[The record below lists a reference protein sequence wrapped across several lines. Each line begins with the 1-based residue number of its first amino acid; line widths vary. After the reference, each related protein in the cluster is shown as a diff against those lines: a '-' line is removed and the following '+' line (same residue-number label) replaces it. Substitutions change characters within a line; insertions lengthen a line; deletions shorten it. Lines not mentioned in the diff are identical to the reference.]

1 MRQKTEYIQ
10 VGDRMQDVE
19 NRKLKAESGSGRRSR
34 TKERRKYVEVKKL
47 D

>member
-1 MRQKTEYIQ
+1 MRQKTEHIQ

-19 NRKLKAESGSGRRSR
+19 NRKLKAEAGSGRR